1 MKKLVFLLTISLA
14 LISCKKEDDIVKY
27 DVMIR
32 GKESVNIRKGEGHLT
47 PVEISK
53 QAFDIA
59 LKQADGNNG
68 RGAAFVPE
76 LRDTVNGILKRWASD
91 VIRYDN
97 TIVPDFIT
105 GRNIVIERYFG
116 DSFEGD
122 HLWAQH
128 LDTIGYIPNAV
139 IETAQNRIMAA
150 YEQEDW
156 QGIYNIFNESF
167 VFLPITGAEYREL
180 EKAGTN

>member
-1 MKKLVFLLTISLA
+1 MTISLA
-14 LISCKKEDDIVKY
+14 LLSCEKENDIVKY

-32 GKESVNIRKGEGHLT
+32 GQESLSQTKGAGHLT

-97 TIVPDFIT
+97 TIEPGFIT
-105 GRNIVIERYFG
+105 SRNIVIERYFG
-116 DSFEGD
+116 ESFDGD
-122 HLWAQH
+122 LLWAQH
-128 LDTIGYIPNAV
+128 LDTIGYIPNSI
-139 IETAQNRIMAA
+139 IENAQNRIMEA
-150 YEQEDW
+150 YEKEDW

-167 VFLPITGAEYREL
+167 VFLPITGEEYREL